1 MLLWPPSPAHPTL
14 GPGFLGIL
22 HGSAASATSQEQVPS
37 GDSAGRPHTWLSRDG
52 SEHLRTPGQLTLSA
66 PSPRPSP
73 MAPPNGFVLTAP
85 AQATAVSCRRG
96 SAHPVSRG
104 VSRQP
109 PPPTPCLKEWQRIG
123 TCAVLGAPDSWSPWE
138 VAAGGVAWG
147 PPWAACLSVCP
158 PGLHARPGDCV
169 ASRATPPGGNV
180 QEARGPGCWPPT
192 RGPGLLPAGLAPFP
206 ARPSPLWGCHPSPG
220 TVWVGTARAPSPGTP
235 GNSGNTAP
243 APRTGV

>member
-1 MLLWPPSPAHPTL
+1 MASSMAQLLLPLAKSRYLQVTVLVGHTPGSPGTA
-14 GPGFLGIL
+14 
-22 HGSAASATSQEQVPS
+22 
-37 GDSAGRPHTWLSRDG
+37 LSTC
-52 SEHLRTPGQLTLSA
+52 EHLDSSLSQRR
-66 PSPRPSP
+66 PLGHPRWRPQMDLSSQP
-73 MAPPNGFVLTAP
+73 P

-104 VSRQP
+104 VSHQP

-243 APRTGV
+243 APRAGV